1 MSKVPAVLGRGSKI
15 NVALLQPGSTSP
27 IVPQTVQIAAI
38 ATAAATSITVEALD
52 EPIAASANSPS
63 FLSFVDANGE
73 ESFATVT
80 ASAAAGATTLT
91 VEPLRKAIANASTA
105 EYPARLSG
113 RTSAN
118 FEPNVQDQEIN
129 TFDSDGFETGI
140 VTKVGYQFSC
150 DGNFLPL
157 DAGVRSCFHA
167 VNNFLN
173 LWVIYQ
179 MPTPAGYTSGYTF
192 KGVAS
197 VTAMPIQNPAE
208 NFITAN
214 ITFKFRGQPII
225 AVPQ

>member
-27 IVPQTVQIAAI
+27 IVPQIVTLAA
-38 ATAAATSITVEALD
+38 AAPAAATALTIEPLV
-52 EPIAASANSPS
+52 EPIAASAAAPA

-73 ESFATVT
+73 ESFATINT
-80 ASAAAGATTLT
+80 NAAVGATSLT
-91 VEPLRKAIANASTA
+91 VEPLRKAIAISSTA
-105 EYPARLSG
+105 PYPSILSG

-129 TFDSDGFETGI
+129 TFDSDGYETGI

-167 VNNFLN
+167 VNNFLS
-173 LWVIYQ
+173 LWLIYR
-179 MPTPAGYTSGYTF
+179 MPVPAGYTSGYTF
-192 KGVAS
+192 KGIAA

-214 ITFKFRGQPII
+214 LTFKFRGQPII
-225 AVPQ
+225 TVPQ

>member
-27 IVPQTVQIAAI
+27 IAPQTVTLAAAAAAAAI
-38 ATAAATSITVEALD
+38 SLTVEALD
-52 EPIAASANSPS
+52 APIAASDQAPS
-63 FLSFVDANGE
+63 FLSFIDANGE

-91 VEPLRKAIANASTA
+91 VEPLRKAIAADAAA

-118 FEPNVQDQEIN
+118 FEPNIQDQEIN

-167 VNNFLN
+167 VNNFGS
-173 LWVIYQ
+173 LWVIYS
-179 MPTPAGYTSGYTF
+179 MPVPAGYTTGYTF
-192 KGVAS
+192 KGVAA
-197 VTAMPIQNPAE
+197 VTGMPIQNPAD

-214 ITFKFRGQPII
+214 LTFKFRGQPII
-225 AVPQ
+225 SVPQ